1 MAEQYEKR
9 EQAARVFSYINA
21 LEEPHRSLMT
31 LRLVNELS
39 FREIGTV
46 LQRTENWAHMTFM
59 QDKCRLIRYLEEA
72 ENGWPETSA
81 VIEEHLETC
90 NECRRLYE
98 DYRKTVEVAKL
109 EEVKANK
116 RVLHRIWFQSLWYMF
131 WPCFYAAALK
141 GGWENGALI
150 FLAIFSGLLMVA
162 LFQFPAYDMYFDD
175 EKKGEYYKKEA
186 GYLKRGEGNWL
197 VRNLT

>member
-1 MAEQYEKR
+1 MKEVICNIVQDLLPNY
-9 EQAARVFSYINA
+9 S
-21 LEEPHRSLMT
+21 EELTS
-31 LRLVNELS
+31 
-39 FREIGTV
+39 
-46 LQRTENWAHMTFM
+46 
-59 QDKCRLIRYLEEA
+59 
-72 ENGWPETSA
+72 PETSA

-98 DYRKTVEVAKL
+98 DYRKTVEVAKP

-116 RVLHRIWFQSLWYMF
+116 RILRRIWFQSLWYMF
-131 WPCFYAAALK
+131 WPCFLCDRPD
-141 GGWENGALI
+141 GRMGERRFDFFWRL
-150 FLAIFSGLLMVA
+150 LSGLLVVA

-197 VRNLT
+197 VRNLTWLLPVIVPLLVGVIPKLISLIMG

>member
-1 MAEQYEKR
+1 MKEVICNIVQDLLPNY
-9 EQAARVFSYINA
+9 S
-21 LEEPHRSLMT
+21 EELTS
-31 LRLVNELS
+31 
-39 FREIGTV
+39 
-46 LQRTENWAHMTFM
+46 
-59 QDKCRLIRYLEEA
+59 
-72 ENGWPETSA
+72 PETSA

-98 DYRKTVEVAKL
+98 DYRKTVEVAKP

-116 RVLHRIWFQSLWYMF
+116 RILRRIWFQSLWYMF
-131 WPCFYAAALK
+131 WPCFYAIALM

-150 FLAIFSGLLMVA
+150 FLATLSGLLVVA
-162 LFQFPAYDMYFDD
+162 LFQVPAYDMYFDD

-197 VRNLT
+197 VRNLTWLLPVIVPLLVGVIPKLISLIMG